1 MGNSSA
7 AISLSPDILS
17 PPAPVEAEMD
27 TYAVVT
33 IRETTDFLPAVP
45 FWRSRIRPPDQ
56 SRTRAA
62 QILSWQVAPLDPETE
77 LRHEL
82 ASYVDLPDNWDGEGA
97 TAPSQAAIGDAL
109 TFLDSRPPGI
119 PLPHP
124 DQGSEGA
131 VGIYWDN
138 RDAQVFA
145 EATFEGDRTFAYFA
159 AHGVPGAIVDK
170 CGRDDAD
177 VSAPWPEDMLR
188 ILRKLDVA

>member
-1 MGNSSA
+1 MSTPSA
-7 AISLSPDILS
+7 AISLPPDILN
-17 PPAPVEAEMD
+17 PPNPSSAWID
-27 TYAVVT
+27 TYALVSIQEAT
-33 IRETTDFLPAVP
+33 ESLPTAA
-45 FWRSRIRPPDQ
+45 FWRARVRAPVQ

-62 QILSWQVAPLDPETE
+62 HIPSWQIAPLDAETK

-82 ASYVDLPDNWDGEGA
+82 GSYVHLPDNWDGEGA
-97 TAPSQAAIGDAL
+97 AAPPQAAVDDAL
-109 TFLDSRPPGI
+109 TFLDNRPPDI

-145 EATFEGDRTFAYFA
+145 EATFEGDGTFAYFA
-159 AHGVPGAIVDK
+159 AQGVPGATADK

-188 ILRKLDVA
+188 ILRTPALA

>member
-1 MGNSSA
+1 MSNSSA
-7 AISLSPDILS
+7 AIDLSPDILN
-17 PPAPVEAEMD
+17 PPVPVEAEID
-27 TYAVVT
+27 TYAVIT
-33 IRETTDFLPAVP
+33 IQERTDPLPAIT
-45 FWRSRIRPPDQ
+45 FWRARVRAPDK
-56 SRTRAA
+56 SRTRAT
-62 QILSWQVAPLDPETE
+62 QILQWQVAPSGAEAK

-82 ASYVDLPDNWDGEGA
+82 ASYVNLPDNWDGEGA
-97 TAPSQAAIGDAL
+97 TAPSQAAVDDAL
-109 TFLDSRPPGI
+109 TFLDSRPHDI

-159 AHGVPGAIVDK
+159 AHGVPGATVDK

-177 VSAPWPEDMLR
+177 VSAPWPEDMLQ
-188 ILRKLDVA
+188 ILRKLHVA